1 MLGAAVRGGDALVR
15 RMGARAQLFA
25 SSVLFGGL
33 MTVGVRYACGGPGG
47 FSPGQVSMVR
57 FVVGVLACLALFKL
71 RPGTFRP
78 VRRDLLVTRGLLG
91 GFAVVLYFMSISRI
105 GAGEATLL
113 NNTHPVFATLIA
125 VGALGWAADS
135 LMEGLKQSQ
144 RGLLQEAFRSSLAT
158 GRLAGVM
165 VELLRGPLA
174 VVGYL
179 AVALLA
185 ASLGMHVLQTGFAIT
200 PKRLKLDFSRLNP
213 AERLRELPAQNLRET
228 LKALLLFPLFA
239 WAVWTVVRQNLDV
252 LLQLPRQPSAASL
265 ALVGSSIESL
275 LAKAAMILL
284 TLGAWDYFRQRRN
297 LLRKLRMTRQEVRQE
312 QKDLEGNPLIK
323 ARFRRLQREMMRRR
337 MMSRVPKSSVVITNP
352 THYAVALEYQLETM
366 RAPVVAAKGQNY
378 MADRIRRVA
387 EQHGIPIVENPPLA
401 QALYKS
407 CEVGSE
413 IPVALYRAVAEILAY
428 IFRLSRQG

>member
-1 MLGAAVRGGDALVR
+1 MPDDSSRTEQPTPRRLQQAREAGQIAL
-15 RMGARAQLFA
+15 
-25 SSVLFGGL
+25 S
-33 MTVGVRYACGGPGG
+33 
-47 FSPGQVSMVR
+47 
-57 FVVGVLACLALFKL
+57 
-71 RPGTFRP
+71 
-78 VRRDLLVTRGLLG
+78 RDLTQ
-91 GFAVVLYFMSISRI
+91 AVQFTV
-105 GAGEATLL
+105 
-113 NNTHPVFATLIA
+113 A

-135 LMEGLKQSQ
+135 LLEGLKQSQ

-158 GRLAGVM
+158 GRLASVTI
-165 VELLRGPLA
+165 ELLRGPLA

-185 ASLGMHVLQTGFAIT
+185 ASLAMHVLQTGFAIT

-239 WAVWTVVRQNLDV
+239 WAVWTVIRQNLDIF
-252 LLQLPRQPSAASL
+252 LQLPRQSSAASI

-275 LAKAAMILL
+275 LAKAAMVLL
-284 TLGAWDYFRQRRN
+284 ALGAWDYFRQRHS
-297 LLRKLRMTRQEVRQE
+297 LLRKLRMTRQEMRQE

-352 THYAVALEYQLETM
+352 THYAVALEYHLETM

-378 MADRIRRVA
+378 MAERIRRVA

-428 IFRLSRQG
+428 IFRLSREGGN